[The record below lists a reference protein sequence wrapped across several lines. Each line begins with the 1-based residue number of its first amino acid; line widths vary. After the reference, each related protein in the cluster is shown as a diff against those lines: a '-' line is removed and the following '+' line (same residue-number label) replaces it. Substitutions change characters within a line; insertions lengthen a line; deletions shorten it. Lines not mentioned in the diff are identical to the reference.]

1 MNYLDAL
8 ILGLVQGLT
17 EFLPVSSSGHL
28 VMAQT
33 FLGVPAPGVFLEV
46 ALHVATLLSVVVVY
60 RGKLLELLVGG
71 VRREGQAL
79 RYIGL
84 LILATLPVAVIGLFF
99 KDAIEA
105 AFDTPYVTGFM
116 LLATGLILWSTRWG
130 TRDRTAGAD
139 RPDWPDR
146 PARPI
151 RDPDPGQA
159 VSMGLAQCLA
169 LLPGISRSGS
179 TIAVG
184 LWLKLD
190 GERAAEFSFL
200 MSLPAI
206 AGAAILQATD
216 LGPDVTVDGPLLAAF
231 ITALVAGVAAIK
243 SLVWLVR
250 RQGFHHFAWYVWAVG
265 LFFLGYLY
273 LA

>member
-1 MNYLDAL
+1 VSYFDAI

-33 FLGVPAPGVFLEV
+33 FLDVPAPGVFLEV
-46 ALHVATLLSVVVVY
+46 ALHVATLLSVMVVY
-60 RGKLLELLVGG
+60 RRKLGELLVGT
-71 VRREGQAL
+71 VRGEAAAL
-79 RYIGL
+79 RYVGML
-84 LILATLPVAVIGLFF
+84 VLATIPVAVLGFLFR
-99 KDAIEA
+99 DAIEA

-116 LLATGLILWSTRWG
+116 LLVTGVLLYSTTWG
-130 TRDRTAGAD
+130 DSD
-139 RPDWPDR
+139 RPHDEPR
-146 PARPI
+146 SRHAL
-151 RDPDPGQA
+151 A
-159 VSMGLAQCLA
+159 MGFAQCLA

-179 TIAVG
+179 TIAAG
-184 LWLKLD
+184 LWTGLD

-206 AGAAILQATD
+206 AGAAILQISDVRSATI
-216 LGPDVTVDGPLLAAF
+216 DGPL
-231 ITALVAGVAAIK
+231 ITGFLVALVAGIAAIK

-265 LFFLGYLY
+265 AFFLGYLY
-273 LA
+273 LG

>member
-1 MNYLDAL
+1 MSYFDAI

-33 FLGVPAPGVFLEV
+33 FLGVPSPGVFLEV
-46 ALHVATLLSVVVVY
+46 ALHVATLLSVMVVY
-60 RGKLLELLVGG
+60 RKKLADLVVGTL
-71 VRREGQAL
+71 RRDPDAL
-79 RYIGL
+79 RYVAML
-84 LILATLPVAVIGLFF
+84 ALATLPVAVIGFLFE
-99 KDAIEA
+99 DAIEA

-116 LLATGLILWSTRWG
+116 LLVTGFLLYSTTWG
-130 TRDRTAGAD
+130 GEE
-139 RPDWPDR
+139 RPHDQPTVR
-146 PARPI
+146 HAL
-151 RDPDPGQA
+151 G
-159 VSMGLAQCLA
+159 MGFAQCLA

-179 TIAVG
+179 TIATG
-184 LWLKLD
+184 LWTGLR

-206 AGAAILQATD
+206 AGAAILKSGDIGSAAI
-216 LGPDVTVDGPLLAAF
+216 GGPLVVGF
-231 ITALVAGVAAIK
+231 VVALVAGVAAIK
-243 SLVWLVR
+243 SLVWLVK

-273 LA
+273 LG

>member
-1 MNYLDAL
+1 MSYFDAL

-60 RGKLLELLVGG
+60 RLRLLALLVGA
-71 VRREGQAL
+71 VRRDRDAL
-79 RYIGL
+79 RYIGML
-84 LILATLPVAVIGLFF
+84 VLATLPVVVIGLLF

-116 LLATGLILWSTRWG
+116 LLATGVILWSTTWG
-130 TRDRTAGAD
+130 AQD
-139 RPDWPDR
+139 RPIEEPG
-146 PARPI
+146 
-151 RDPDPGQA
+151 PGQA

-179 TIAVG
+179 TIAIG

-206 AGAAILQATD
+206 AGAAILQAAE
-216 LGPDVTVDGPLLAAF
+216 LGAGGTGAAGVAVDGPLVAAF
-231 ITALVAGVAAIK
+231 LAALVAGVAAIK

-250 RQGFHHFAWYVWAVG
+250 RRGFHYFAPYVWAVG

-273 LA
+273 LG

>member
-1 MNYLDAL
+1 VSYLDAL

-60 RGKLLELLVGG
+60 RMKLLELLVGA
-71 VRREGQAL
+71 VRRERDAL
-79 RYIGL
+79 RYVGML
-84 LILATLPVAVIGLFF
+84 VLATLPVVVIGLFF

-105 AFDTPYVTGFM
+105 AFDTPFVTGFM
-116 LLATGLILWSTRWG
+116 LLATGLILWSTTWS
-130 TRDRTAGAD
+130 AQD
-139 RPDWPDR
+139 RPIEEPG
-146 PARPI
+146 
-151 RDPDPGQA
+151 PGQA
-159 VSMGLAQCLA
+159 LSMGLAQCLA

-206 AGAAILQATD
+206 AGAAILQAAD
-216 LGPDVTVDGPLLAAF
+216 LGGEAGPGVAIDGPLMAAF
-231 ITALVAGVAAIK
+231 VTALVAGVAAIK

-250 RQGFHHFAWYVWAVG
+250 RRGFHYFAPYVWVVG

-273 LA
+273 LG

>member
-1 MNYLDAL
+1 MSHLDAL

-46 ALHVATLLSVVVVY
+46 ALHVATLLSVIVVY
-60 RGKLLELLVGG
+60 RTRLATLMMGA
-71 VRREGQAL
+71 VRGDRAAL
-79 RYIGL
+79 RYVAML
-84 LILATLPVAVIGLFF
+84 ALATVPVAVIGFLFR
-99 KDAIEA
+99 DAIA
-105 AFDTPYVTGFM
+105 SAFDTPYVTGFM
-116 LLATGLILWSTRWG
+116 LLATGAILWSTTWS
-130 TRDRTAGAD
+130 TRE
-139 RPDWPDR
+139 
-146 PARPI
+146 RPI
-151 RDPDPGQA
+151 TEPGTGHA
-159 VSMGLAQCLA
+159 LAMGLAQCLA
-169 LLPGISRSGS
+169 LLPGISRSGT

-184 LWLKLD
+184 LWMELD

-206 AGAAILQATD
+206 AGAALLQAME
-216 LGPDVTVDGPLLAAF
+216 LQAGGPIDGPLLTAF
-231 ITALVAGVAAIK
+231 VTALVAGVVAIK

-250 RQGFHHFAWYVWAVG
+250 RQGFHLFAWYVWAAG
-265 LFFLGYLY
+265 AGFLAYLY

>member
-1 MNYLDAL
+1 MSWFDAL
-8 ILGLVQGLT
+8 VLGLVQGLT

-46 ALHVATLLSVVVVY
+46 TLHVATLLSVVVVY
-60 RGKLLELLVGG
+60 RRRLAELAIGAA
-71 VRREGQAL
+71 RRDRASL
-79 RYIGL
+79 RYIGML
-84 LILATLPVAVIGLFF
+84 AVATLPVAVIGLLFR
-99 KDAIEA
+99 DAVES
-105 AFDTPYVTGFM
+105 AFDTPYVTGLM
-116 LLATGLILWSTRWG
+116 LLVTGVILWSTTLGRQE
-130 TRDRTAGAD
+130 
-139 RPDWPDR
+139 
-146 PARPI
+146 RPI
-151 RDPDPGQA
+151 TEPTGGQA
-159 VSMGLAQCLA
+159 VSMGFAQCLA
-169 LLPGISRSGS
+169 LLPGISRSGT

-206 AGAAILQATD
+206 AGAALLQALDMGAAGSTVA
-216 LGPDVTVDGPLLAAF
+216 VTGPLMAAF
-231 ITALVAGVAAIK
+231 MAALVAGVAAIK

-250 RQGFHHFAWYVWAVG
+250 RRGFHHFAWYVWAAG

>member
-1 MNYLDAL
+1 MSYLDAL

-33 FLGVPAPGVFLEV
+33 FLGVPSPGVFLEV
-46 ALHVATLLSVVVVY
+46 ALHVATLLSVMVVY
-60 RGKLLELLVGG
+60 RRKLAELLVGAL
-71 VRREGQAL
+71 RREPEAL
-79 RYIGL
+79 RYIGML
-84 LILATLPVAVIGLFF
+84 VLATLPVAVIGLLF

-105 AFDTPYVTGFM
+105 AFDTPWVTGFM
-116 LLATGLILWSTRWG
+116 LLVTGLILYSTHWG
-130 TRDRTAGAD
+130 DAD
-139 RPDWPDR
+139 RPIQEPR
-146 PARPI
+146 S
-151 RDPDPGQA
+151 GQA

-179 TIAVG
+179 TIATG

-206 AGAAILQATD
+206 AGAAVLQAAE
-216 LGPDVTVDGPLLAAF
+216 LGGGGGPGVAVDGPLMAAF
-231 ITALVAGVAAIK
+231 IAALLAGVAAIK

-265 LFFLGYLY
+265 LFFLGYLS